1 MADVLRGNASFEET
15 VAHLISSSHIREPY
29 GEIGFT
35 VVDEV
40 QFLTFRLRQCGV
52 YSTLLQVT
60 EQCRVREFSHFQ
72 MLETRFGCLLAKRE
86 RYGTDVWCLFRYL
99 AKQIRHMVGCVQY
112 PCKCDDVTTSSQSII
127 EPQVAVGVHLERGF
141 RFLTERGFIPQ
152 AVSLLLYGRIT
163 QTLQIVRNFD
173 LFCFLD
179 VHDIISMDLMM
190 TVKTLI

>member
-1 MADVLRGNASFEET
+1 MADVFGCDTAFEKT
-15 VAHLISSSHIREPY
+15 VTHFKSSRHIRKTD
-29 GEIGFT
+29 GEIGLA
-35 VVDEV
+35 VMGEV
-40 QFLTFRLRQCGV
+40 ELSL
-52 YSTLLQVT
+52 
-60 EQCRVREFSHFQ
+60 H
-72 MLETRFGCLLAKRE
+72 LAKAMFMPRSCKYRSNAGWVSSPTSKCWKLGSDACWRKEKDMGRMCGACSAILPSRE
-86 RYGTDVWCLFRYL
+86 W
-99 AKQIRHMVGCVQY
+99 HMVGCVQY